1 MLLALSTFFRTSL
14 SLDPSADVTLAEE
27 IDLQR
32 LYLDI
37 EKARFPDRLHVEI
50 DVPHE
55 LEQARLPALILQP
68 IVENAI
74 KYGVSKSRKAVVIRI
89 EARHLDDG
97 RMVARDQQPA
107 EERRQGR
114 ASGRHARGNGPRPCQ
129 CLPAARGAVRQP
141 RELPLR
147 PDDRRRVQGFAH
159 NAGGDSMAETKPLR
173 VLIADDEP
181 LAAERLQLLLA
192 RAEGAQ
198 LVGTASDGEVAIN
211 LTEALHPDL
220 LLLDIAMPGL
230 DGIGVARA
238 LAAQNPS
245 PAVVFVTAFDQFAV
259 AAFEVEAV
267 DYLMKPVDP
276 QPAAARAR
284 PRPRL
289 SRSSARASR
298 RAGKSSQW
306 LEEFWASD
314 LSGLVRIA
322 ARDVDRVSAERDY
335 MRLHV
340 GRRSWLIHHSMTAL
354 EEGLDPELFVR
365 LHRSAIVRKDFITGF
380 TRNPSG
386 RWIARL
392 ADGEEQPVGRL
403 YSDRVRAIA
412 GR

>member
-1 MLLALSTFFRTSL
+1 M
-14 SLDPSADVTLAEE
+14 
-27 IDLQR
+27 
-32 LYLDI
+32 
-37 EKARFPDRLHVEI
+37 VE
-50 DVPHE
+50 
-55 LEQARLPALILQP
+55 
-68 IVENAI
+68 
-74 KYGVSKSRKAVVIRI
+74 
-89 EARHLDDG
+89 G
-97 RMVARDQQPA
+97 R
-107 EERRQGR
+107 
-114 ASGRHARGNGPRPCQ
+114 
-129 CLPAARGAVRQP
+129 
-141 RELPLR
+141 PL
-147 PDDRRRVQGFAH
+147 
-159 NAGGDSMAETKPLR
+159 K

-192 RAEGAQ
+192 KADGAH
-198 LVGTASDGEVAIN
+198 LVGTASDGDSAIH
-211 LTEALHPDL
+211 LTEALAPDV

-238 LAAQNPS
+238 LAAQDPS

-276 QPAAARAR
+276 VRLQRALDRAR
-284 PRPRL
+284 VYL
-289 SRSSARASR
+289 DQRSGQPQRGR
-298 RAGKSSQW
+298 SSQW

-314 LSGLVRIA
+314 MSGLVRIA

-340 GRRSWLIHHSMTAL
+340 GRRSWLIHHSMAAL

-365 LHRSAIVRKDFITGF
+365 LHRSAIVRKDFISGF
-380 TRNPSG
+380 TRNSSG

-392 ADGEEQPVGRL
+392 SDGEEQPVGRL

>member
-1 MLLALSTFFRTSL
+1 
-14 SLDPSADVTLAEE
+14 
-27 IDLQR
+27 
-32 LYLDI
+32 
-37 EKARFPDRLHVEI
+37 
-50 DVPHE
+50 
-55 LEQARLPALILQP
+55 
-68 IVENAI
+68 
-74 KYGVSKSRKAVVIRI
+74 
-89 EARHLDDG
+89 
-97 RMVARDQQPA
+97 
-107 EERRQGR
+107 
-114 ASGRHARGNGPRPCQ
+114 
-129 CLPAARGAVRQP
+129 
-141 RELPLR
+141 
-147 PDDRRRVQGFAH
+147 
-159 NAGGDSMAETKPLR
+159 MAEAKSLR

-192 RAEGAQ
+192 RADGAQ
-198 LVGTASDGEVAIN
+198 LVGTASDGDSAIN
-211 LTEALHPDL
+211 LTRALSPDV

-238 LAAQNPS
+238 LAAQHPS

-276 QPAAARAR
+276 LRLQRALNRAR
-284 PRPRL
+284 TYLEHRAERPVT
-289 SRSSARASR
+289 
-298 RAGKSSQW
+298 GKLSQW

-322 ARDVDRVSAERDY
+322 AKDVDRVSAERDY

-340 GRRSWLIHHSMTAL
+340 GRRSWLIHHSMAAL
-354 EEGLDPELFVR
+354 EAGLDPDLFVR

-392 ADGEEQPVGRL
+392 ADATEQPVGRL

>member
-1 MLLALSTFFRTSL
+1 MPEF
-14 SLDPSADVTLAEE
+14 
-27 IDLQR
+27 
-32 LYLDI
+32 
-37 EKARFPDRLHVEI
+37 KA
-50 DVPHE
+50 
-55 LEQARLPALILQP
+55 
-68 IVENAI
+68 
-74 KYGVSKSRKAVVIRI
+74 
-89 EARHLDDG
+89 
-97 RMVARDQQPA
+97 
-107 EERRQGR
+107 
-114 ASGRHARGNGPRPCQ
+114 
-129 CLPAARGAVRQP
+129 
-141 RELPLR
+141 
-147 PDDRRRVQGFAH
+147 
-159 NAGGDSMAETKPLR
+159 LR

-192 RAEGAQ
+192 RADGAQ
-198 LVGTASDGEVAIN
+198 LVGTASDGDSAIN

-238 LAAQNPS
+238 LALQDPS

-276 QPAAARAR
+276 LRLQRALDRGRTYLEHRTGR
-284 PRPRL
+284 P
-289 SRSSARASR
+289 S
-298 RAGKSSQW
+298 AGKGSQW
-306 LEEFWASD
+306 LQEFWASD

-322 ARDVDRVSAERDY
+322 AKDVDRVSAERDY

-340 GRRSWLIHHSMTAL
+340 GRRSWLIHHSMAAL

-365 LHRSAIVRKDFITGF
+365 LHRSAIVRKDFIAGF

-392 ADGEEQPVGRL
+392 ADGTDQPVGRL
-403 YSDRVRAIA
+403 YSDRVRVIA

>member
-1 MLLALSTFFRTSL
+1 
-14 SLDPSADVTLAEE
+14 
-27 IDLQR
+27 
-32 LYLDI
+32 
-37 EKARFPDRLHVEI
+37 
-50 DVPHE
+50 
-55 LEQARLPALILQP
+55 
-68 IVENAI
+68 
-74 KYGVSKSRKAVVIRI
+74 
-89 EARHLDDG
+89 
-97 RMVARDQQPA
+97 
-107 EERRQGR
+107 
-114 ASGRHARGNGPRPCQ
+114 
-129 CLPAARGAVRQP
+129 
-141 RELPLR
+141 
-147 PDDRRRVQGFAH
+147 
-159 NAGGDSMAETKPLR
+159 MAETKPLR

-192 RAEGAQ
+192 RADGAQ
-198 LVGTASDGEVAIN
+198 LVGTASDGDSAIN
-211 LTEALHPDL
+211 LTEALQPDV

-238 LAAQNPS
+238 LAEQNPS

-276 QPAAARAR
+276 HPAPARAR

-289 SRSSARASR
+289 SRSSAPASR
-298 RAGKSSQW
+298 APGKASQW

-392 ADGEEQPVGRL
+392 ADGDRAAGRAAL
-403 YSDRVRAIA
+403 FGPRPSDRGTLNQAKTAAYPLGTRRLQTINGSVRPRSAM
-412 GR
+412 RRSR